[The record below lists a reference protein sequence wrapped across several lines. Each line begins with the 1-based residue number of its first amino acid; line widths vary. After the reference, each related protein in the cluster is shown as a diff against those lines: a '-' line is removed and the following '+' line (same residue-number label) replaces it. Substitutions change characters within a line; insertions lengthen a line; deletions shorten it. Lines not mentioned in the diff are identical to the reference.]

1 MSACLPVTLS
11 PGYIGGVRAHA
22 QKHEALA
29 RVVVRPQVV
38 VAGVM
43 QKVAG
48 VRLVD
53 ADTIQLCRAAIDDL
67 PGASRFLSLQKV

>member
-1 MSACLPVTLS
+1 M
-11 PGYIGGVRAHA
+11 R
-22 QKHEALA
+22 ALA